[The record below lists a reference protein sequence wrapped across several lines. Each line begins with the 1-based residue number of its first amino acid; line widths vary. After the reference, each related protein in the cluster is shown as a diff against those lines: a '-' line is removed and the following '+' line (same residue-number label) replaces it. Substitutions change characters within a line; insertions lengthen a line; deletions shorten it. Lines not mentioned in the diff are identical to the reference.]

1 MNEEYILNTI
11 KGILSERKKG
21 NPNYVHHQELINAL
35 LEDLKV
41 VLNELVKGGRLTFR
55 KDINGRPL
63 FYINEGVD

>member
-11 KGILSERKKG
+11 KGILSERKVG
-21 NPNYVHHQELINAL
+21 DPNYVTHQEVINAV

-41 VLNELVKGGRLTFR
+41 ALNELVSERLLTFR

-63 FYINEGVD
+63 FYINGEVG